1 MDGGKQ
7 MSKYKWPASEIDEKT
22 MRILFEMKQRT
33 GKSISLLIKEAIVK
47 TYSNHDSNVKS
58 NHP

>member
-1 MDGGKQ
+1 